1 MLESSAP
8 TPRLLTVGRAGQV
21 YTMAEVPEDRMAAAL
36 AARVSAY
43 ALTRA
48 TVAQDEDAAVFLV
61 SDARRVGSLNL
72 LVLLTR

>member
-1 MLESSAP
+1 
-8 TPRLLTVGRAGQV
+8 
-21 YTMAEVPEDRMAAAL
+21 MAEVPEDRMAAAL